1 MKLCVFILVSLGF
14 VAVVHS
20 KSIAAQEE
28 NDDLIG
34 LENADVDENDV
45 NENDRI
51 VLGGEHGL
59 PPAWLRRR
67 YAGPARIVLG
77 GNGHGIPPAWLRR
90 GYAGRSRV
98 VLGRNGHGIPPAW
111 LRRGVAHR
119 PIRN

>member
-28 NDDLIG
+28 NDDLSG
-34 LENADVDENDV
+34 LENADIGDEND
-45 NENDRI
+45 
-51 VLGGEHGL
+51 
-59 PPAWLRRR
+59 
-67 YAGPARIVLG
+67 RIVLG

-98 VLGRNGHGIPPAW
+98 VLGGNGHGLPPAWLRRRYAGRSRVVLGGNGHGIPPAW
-111 LRRGVAHR
+111 LRRGYV
-119 PIRN
+119 

>member
-28 NDDLIG
+28 NDDLSA
-34 LENADVDENDV
+34 LENADIGD
-45 NENDRI
+45 ENDRI
-51 VLGGEHGL
+51 MLGGNGHGI
-59 PPAWLRRR
+59 PPEWLR
-67 YAGPARIVLG
+67 YGKPHRIHGDIGDENDRIMLG

-98 VLGRNGHGIPPAW
+98 VLGGNGHGIP
-111 LRRGVAHR
+111 
-119 PIRN
+119 

>member
-28 NDDLIG
+28 NDDLSG

-45 NENDRI
+45 NENDVNENDRI
-51 VLGGEHGL
+51 VLGGNHGL
-59 PPAWLRRR
+59 PPAWLRRG
-67 YAGPARIVLG
+67 YAGRARVVLG

-98 VLGRNGHGIPPAW
+98 VLGGNGHG
-111 LRRGVAHR
+111 
-119 PIRN
+119 